1 MRMRGLQKRYTLI
14 LAALILGIVLVL
26 AVTLLIHFRS
36 AMAGASTASA
46 EAFSGAVRTQIGNNG
61 LNLTR
66 LLASNLI
73 NPLYQYDMASIY
85 RQLHNVRQQPDVIYT
100 YLFDNKGDVVHDG
113 LAEIPG
119 FGRPMDDALAAA
131 AVSTREPLLQ
141 ESREI
146 LDVTVPLHI
155 DNVWLGGVRVGYSLA
170 PLKLGLS
177 RLHEEARQIDADHLR
192 SLLITILLIT
202 FALLLAGIGT
212 AAVVSRKLIRPI
224 RQLADA
230 AIRIGDGQEGGILD
244 GHRRDELGELA
255 LSFTRME
262 ESLSRTTISRDYLDR
277 ILGSM
282 NDALFVCDN
291 VGVITMVNHATCQM
305 LGYMEEA
312 LHGRPIDDLLENEGS
327 FHAQQLG
334 AQEGEPVGELQCS
347 LRHSSGERV
356 PVSLAISLM
365 QGVGEERS
373 MVYVAKDI
381 SEQREHQRQLEHI
394 AHYDALTGL
403 PNRVLLADRLSQAM
417 IQIQRRGL
425 RLAVAYLDLDGFKS
439 ANDDHGH
446 AVGDRLLMTLAT
458 LLKGALRKGDTIARL
473 GGDEF
478 VAVIMDLDD
487 SEASLET
494 LNRLLEAAAQPVSL
508 DGLELQVSAS
518 LGVTFYPQAEEV
530 DAEQLLRQADQAMY
544 QAKLAGKN
552 RFHIFDAEQ
561 DRSVRSH
568 HESLEHIRH
577 ALREGQFVLYYQ
589 PKVNMRS
596 GEIIGAEA
604 LIRWQHP
611 EQGLLPPAQ
620 FLPVIE
626 EHPLAVELGEWV
638 IDSALTQ
645 LERWHASGLKISVSV
660 NVGARQLQQ
669 ENFMARLQSQLAAHS
684 EVNPGFLELEVLETS
699 ALEDFARISQV
710 MHDCQQMGLRF
721 ALDDFGTGYSSLT
734 YLKRLPAT
742 QLKIDQSFVRDMLDD
757 PEDLAILDGV
767 LGLAAAFHRQPI
779 AEGVESI
786 EHGEL
791 LLQLGCELAQGY
803 VIARP
808 MPAEQLSDWVANW
821 QPDPA
826 WKGRQPVSRGDLPL
840 LFAGVEHRAWIR
852 AIEEWLNGERKT
864 PPEQN
869 HQQCRFGQWLYGEG
883 LARHGEKSAFEQI
896 KSLHSQIH
904 FLAEELLLKA
914 LAQGENT
921 KSLSGM
927 SELHRLRDKLL
938 EQLQR
943 LLNEERQN

>member
-1 MRMRGLQKRYTLI
+1 MLKLLRMRGLQKRYTLI
-14 LAALILGIVLVL
+14 LAALILGVVLVL
-26 AVTLLIHFRS
+26 AVTLLIYFRS
-36 AMAGASTASA
+36 ALAGASTASA

-73 NPLYQYDMASIY
+73 NPLYQYDMASID
-85 RQLHNVRQQPDVIYT
+85 RQLRNVRQQPDVLYT
-100 YLFDNKGDVVHDG
+100 YLFDNNGKIVHDG

-119 FGRPMDDALAAA
+119 FGRMMEGSLAAA
-131 AVSTREPLLQ
+131 AVTAREPLLQ
-141 ESREI
+141 ENREI
-146 LDVTVPLHI
+146 LDVTVPLYI
-155 DNVWLGGVRVGYSLA
+155 NSRWLGGVRVGYSLA
-170 PLKLGLS
+170 PLKIGLS
-177 RLHEEARQIDADHLR
+177 SLREEARRIGDSHLR
-192 SLLITILLIT
+192 NQLIVILLIT
-202 FALLLAGIGT
+202 VALLLTGIGT
-212 AAVVSRKLIRPI
+212 AAVVTRRLIRPI

-230 AIRIGDGQEGGILD
+230 ATRIGNGQEGGPLD
-244 GHRRDELGELA
+244 SHRNDELGELA

-262 ESLSRTTISRDYLDR
+262 ENLSRTTISRDYLDR
-277 ILGSM
+277 IIGSM

-291 VGVITMVNHATCQM
+291 EGIITMVNRATCQM
-305 LGYMEEA
+305 LGYTEEA
-312 LHGRPIDDLLENEGS
+312 LHGRPIDTLLENEGS
-327 FHAQQLG
+327 LHAQQLG
-334 AQEGEPVGELQCS
+334 VQGGEPVGELQRS
-347 LRHSSGERV
+347 LRHRNGERV
-356 PVSLAISLM
+356 PVSLSISPL
-365 QGVGEERS
+365 QGSGDERS

-381 SEQREHQRQLEHI
+381 TEQREHQRQLEHI

-417 IQIQRRGL
+417 VQVQRRGL
-425 RLAVAYLDLDGFKS
+425 RLAVAYLDLDDFKS

-446 AVGDRLLMTLAT
+446 VVGDHLLMTLANSM
-458 LLKGALRKGDTIARL
+458 KGALREGDTIARL

-494 LNRLLEAAAQPVSL
+494 LNRLLDAAARPVNL
-508 DGLELQVSAS
+508 DELELQVSAS

-530 DAEQLLRQADQAMY
+530 DADQLLRQADQAMY

-552 RFHIFDAEQ
+552 RFHLFDAEQ

-577 ALREGQFVLYYQ
+577 ALIEEQFVLFYQ

-611 EQGLLPPAQ
+611 EQGLLSPAQ
-620 FLPVIE
+620 FLPIIE

-645 LERWHASGLKISVSV
+645 LERWHATGLNISVSV

-669 ENFMARLQSQLAAHS
+669 ENFMERLQSLLAAHP

-699 ALEDFARISQV
+699 ALEDFARISLV
-710 MHDCQQMGLRF
+710 MHDCQQMGVRF

-767 LGLAAAFHRQPI
+767 LGLAAAFYRQAI

-786 EHGEL
+786 EHGQL
-791 LLQLGCELAQGY
+791 LLQLGCELGQGY
-803 VIARP
+803 AIARP
-808 MPAEQLSDWVANW
+808 MPAERLPDWVASW
-821 QPDPA
+821 QPDPK

-840 LFAGVEHRAWIR
+840 LFAGVEHRAWVR
-852 AIEEWLNGERKT
+852 ALDEWLKGERKT
-864 PPEQN
+864 PPERDR
-869 HQQCRFGQWLYGEG
+869 HQCRFGHWLYGEG
-883 LARHGEKSAFEQI
+883 QARHGEKLAFEKV
-896 KSLHSQIH
+896 KSLHGQAH
-904 FLAEELLLKA
+904 LLAEELLKTWTRDK
-914 LAQGENT
+914 NT
-921 KSLSGM
+921 KLLSGL
-927 SELHRLRDKLL
+927 SELHRIRDKLL
-938 EQLQR
+938 EQLQVV
-943 LLNEERQN
+943 LHKG